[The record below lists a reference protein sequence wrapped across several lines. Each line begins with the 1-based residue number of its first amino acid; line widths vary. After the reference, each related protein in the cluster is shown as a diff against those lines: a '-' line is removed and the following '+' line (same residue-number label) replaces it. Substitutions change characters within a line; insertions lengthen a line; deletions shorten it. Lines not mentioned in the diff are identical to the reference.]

1 MSFQSKI
8 SEIAP
13 TQVRPP
19 KSTIFPDH
27 PHPTMLVEGGQEP
40 GDGPGWKS
48 WKIKKKEKEGN
59 IGRRYKTKHREL
71 YQAGIR
77 SLYLSAAGIGT
88 LDVKSLDWSLSKSL
102 PDTILDAPYDE
113 SSCSICS
120 RLGWDRH
127 KWRPAV
133 PCVALTRDFYRSNQR
148 SSENTNINHNQR
160 RCRYEGGN

>member
-1 MSFQSKI
+1 MINFQNKI

-48 WKIKKKEKEGN
+48 WKIKRKEKEGN
-59 IGRRYKTKHREL
+59 IGGRYKAKHREL

-77 SLYLSAAGIGT
+77 SLDLSAVGGEIF
-88 LDVKSLDWSLSKSL
+88 DVESFDWSLSKSL
-102 PDTILDAPYDE
+102 PDTVLDAPNDE
-113 SSCSICS
+113 SRCSICS

-127 KWRPAV
+127 KWRPAAI
-133 PCVALTRDFYRSNQR
+133 CVALMRGFYRSDQR
-148 SSENTNINHNQR
+148 SIENTNINHKQK
-160 RCRYEGGN
+160 EVPL

>member
-8 SEIAP
+8 SDIAP

-48 WKIKKKEKEGN
+48 WKIKKKEKEGIN
-59 IGRRYKTKHREL
+59 GEGYKTKQREL

-77 SLYLSAAGIGT
+77 SLKLSTEGCGI
-88 LDVKSLDWSLSKSL
+88 LDTKSFDWSLSKSL

-113 SSCSICS
+113 SRFAICS

-127 KWRPAV
+127 KWRPAAI
-133 PCVALTRDFYRSNQR
+133 CVALTRDFYRNDER
-148 SSENTNINHNQR
+148 SIGNTNINHKLK
-160 RCRYEGGN
+160 EVPL

>member
-59 IGRRYKTKHREL
+59 IGGRYKAKHREL

-77 SLYLSAAGIGT
+77 SLYLSSVGCGIF
-88 LDVKSLDWSLSKSL
+88 DVENFDWILSKSL
-102 PDTILDAPYDE
+102 PDTILDAPNDE
-113 SSCSICS
+113 SRCSICS

-127 KWRPAV
+127 NWRPAV
-133 PCVALTRDFYRSNQR
+133 VCVALKRDFYRSIQR
-148 SSENTNINHNQR
+148 SIENTNINHKPK
-160 RCRYEGGN
+160 EVPL

>member
-1 MSFQSKI
+1 MGFQSKI

-48 WKIKKKEKEGN
+48 WKIKKKEKEGIN
-59 IGRRYKTKHREL
+59 GEGYKTKQREL

-77 SLYLSAAGIGT
+77 SLDLSAVGGGIF
-88 LDVKSLDWSLSKSL
+88 DVESFDWSLSKSL
-102 PDTILDAPYDE
+102 PDIILDAPNDE
-113 SSCSICS
+113 SRCSICS

-133 PCVALTRDFYRSNQR
+133 VCVALERDLSRSEFVSTKVQKFALKEV
-148 SSENTNINHNQR
+148 SL
-160 RCRYEGGN
+160 

>member
-1 MSFQSKI
+1 MINFQNKI

-48 WKIKKKEKEGN
+48 WKTKKKEKKGN
-59 IGRRYKTKHREL
+59 IRGRYKTKHREL
-71 YQAGIR
+71 YQAGIT
-77 SLYLSAAGIGT
+77 SLNLPTEGCGII
-88 LDVKSLDWSLSKSL
+88 DVKSFDWSLSNSL
-102 PDTILDAPYDE
+102 PDTILDVPYDE
-113 SSCSICS
+113 SRCSICS

-127 KWRPAV
+127 NWRPAV
-133 PCVALTRDFYRSNQR
+133 VCVTLKRDFYRSIQH
-148 SSENTNINHNQR
+148 SIENTNINHKPK
-160 RCRYEGGN
+160 EVPL